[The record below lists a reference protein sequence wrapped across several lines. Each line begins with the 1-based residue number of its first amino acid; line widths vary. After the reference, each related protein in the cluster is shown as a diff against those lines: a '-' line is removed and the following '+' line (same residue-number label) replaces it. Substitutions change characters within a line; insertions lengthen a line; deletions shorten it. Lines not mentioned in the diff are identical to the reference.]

1 MEEEPVEA
9 ALLGDDLLLEPVLSG
24 WLVDAAEADLLV
36 LESAFVACVE
46 WPGSCV
52 ESDFFVALSV
62 AAGLS
67 AAALEAEDDAA
78 EEDDDWL
85 PLALSRRR
93 ERRELRPVALCPEAS
108 LPPDAASAP
117 CWAVPDGVFCSS

>member
-1 MEEEPVEA
+1 MEE

-24 WLVDAAEADLLV
+24 LLAEAADVDLLV
-36 LESAFVACVE
+36 LESAFASCVEWLDACVE
-46 WPGSCV
+46 SG
-52 ESDFFVALSV
+52 FFVALSLSV

-78 EEDDDWL
+78 EEDDDWP

>member
-1 MEEEPVEA
+1 MEEEPVEE
-9 ALLGDDLLLEPVLSG
+9 ALLGDDLLFEPVLSG
-24 WLVDAAEADLLV
+24 LLVEAADVDLLV
-36 LESAFVACVE
+36 LGSAFASCVEWLDACVE
-46 WPGSCV
+46 SG
-52 ESDFFVALSV
+52 FFVALSV
-62 AAGLS
+62 
-67 AAALEAEDDAA
+67 AALEAEDDAA
-78 EEDDDWL
+78 EEDDDWP